1 MTKEETFLK
10 EDLASNIAYLKNGIG
25 QSSDILFQDFSIGQ
39 GKTPAMLILT
49 EGLTETLLISDQVV
63 RPLQHQEF
71 CPKQNLIKCISSSIL
86 GIKTDQLRTFS
97 EIGKAVLQG
106 NGVLLVEGYSTGLSI
121 EMKKV
126 QQRSLE
132 DPENESM
139 LRGPKVGFIE
149 ELRTNTALIRQRAND
164 PNLTIKEMLVGER
177 NEKKIA
183 LLFIKGLTDREL
195 VEDMIKRIRNIKIDD
210 PMESGYIEQLIEDYP
225 YSIFPQ
231 VQSTERP
238 DRVVSALLEGK
249 IGILLD
255 GTPFATIAP
264 ITFNEILQTP
274 DDYYQRW
281 IPSSL
286 LRILR
291 YLSIFIT
298 IFLPGLYIA
307 FVAFHPGLL
316 PTTMALAIAGSRQ
329 NVPFPPLVEAL
340 LMEITIELLR
350 EAGLRLPKPIGQT
363 LGLVGG
369 VVIGQAAVQANI
381 VSALMVVIVAVTAT
395 ASFTIPQYEFSLSLR
410 VLRFINM
417 ISASIFGLFG
427 VIMGFLLLIGHLCQ
441 LESFKYEF
449 YEPILAKDRKDL
461 RDALLRLPL
470 KLLPTHTQKS
480 KRFSSKKQR

>member
-1 MTKEETFLK
+1 
-10 EDLASNIAYLKNGIG
+10 
-25 QSSDILFQDFSIGQ
+25 
-39 GKTPAMLILT
+39 
-49 EGLTETLLISDQVV
+49 
-63 RPLQHQEF
+63 
-71 CPKQNLIKCISSSIL
+71 
-86 GIKTDQLRTFS
+86 
-97 EIGKAVLQG
+97 
-106 NGVLLVEGYSTGLSI
+106 
-121 EMKKV
+121 
-126 QQRSLE
+126 
-132 DPENESM
+132 M

-195 VEDMIKRIRNIKIDD
+195 VEDMLKRIRNIKIDD

-298 IFLPGLYIA
+298 IFYRVFI
-307 FVAFHPGLL
+307 
-316 PTTMALAIAGSRQ
+316 
-329 NVPFPPLVEAL
+329 
-340 LMEITIELLR
+340 
-350 EAGLRLPKPIGQT
+350 LRLLLFI
-363 LGLVGG
+363 LGYY
-369 VVIGQAAVQANI
+369 Q
-381 VSALMVVIVAVTAT
+381 
-395 ASFTIPQYEFSLSLR
+395 
-410 VLRFINM
+410 
-417 ISASIFGLFG
+417 
-427 VIMGFLLLIGHLCQ
+427 LLW
-441 LESFKYEF
+441 
-449 YEPILAKDRKDL
+449 P
-461 RDALLRLPL
+461 LL
-470 KLLPTHTQKS
+470 
-480 KRFSSKKQR
+480 

>member
-1 MTKEETFLK
+1 MTKEETSLK

-39 GKTPAMLILT
+39 DKTPAMLILT
-49 EGLTETLLISDQVV
+49 EGLTETLLISDQVI

-71 CPKQNLIKCISSSIL
+71 CLKQNLIKCISSSIL

-210 PMESGYIEQLIEDYP
+210 PLESGYIEQLIEDYP
-225 YSIFPQ
+225 YSIFPH

-264 ITFNEILQTP
+264 ITFNAILQTP

-281 IPSSL
+281 IPSTL
-286 LRILR
+286 LR
-291 YLSIFIT
+291 
-298 IFLPGLYIA
+298 
-307 FVAFHPGLL
+307 
-316 PTTMALAIAGSRQ
+316 
-329 NVPFPPLVEAL
+329 
-340 LMEITIELLR
+340 
-350 EAGLRLPKPIGQT
+350 
-363 LGLVGG
+363 
-369 VVIGQAAVQANI
+369 
-381 VSALMVVIVAVTAT
+381 
-395 ASFTIPQYEFSLSLR
+395 
-410 VLRFINM
+410 
-417 ISASIFGLFG
+417 
-427 VIMGFLLLIGHLCQ
+427 
-441 LESFKYEF
+441 
-449 YEPILAKDRKDL
+449 
-461 RDALLRLPL
+461 
-470 KLLPTHTQKS
+470 
-480 KRFSSKKQR
+480 